1 MKYKAYLL
9 QHGSHRRQNKNW
21 IETPP
26 GDDCD
31 RGGGGV
37 LGSDGGLRDDGGVLG
52 SDGGLDVVSRLII
65 AQLDH
70 VALKAS
76 QSVAL
81 ALVISFS

>member
-9 QHGSHRRQNKNW
+9 EHGSHRRQNKNW
-21 IETPP
+21 IKTPP

-31 RGGGGV
+31 RDEGV
-37 LGSDGGLRDDGGVLG
+37 VLG

-65 AQLDH
+65 DQLDH

-76 QSVAL
+76 LSMASVFF
-81 ALVISFS
+81 ISFS

>member
-31 RGGGGV
+31 R
-37 LGSDGGLRDDGGVLG
+37 DDGGVLG
-52 SDGGLDVVSRLII
+52 SDDDGGLDVVSRLVI

-76 QSVAL
+76 LSMASVFF
-81 ALVISFS
+81 ISFYFHNQNHNN

>member
-21 IETPP
+21 IKTPP

-31 RGGGGV
+31 RGG
-37 LGSDGGLRDDGGVLG
+37 GGVLG

-76 QSVAL
+76 QSVAS
-81 ALVISFS
+81 ALVLFILFSLSKS

>member
-9 QHGSHRRQNKNW
+9 EHGSHRRQNKNW
-21 IETPP
+21 IKTPP
-26 GDDCD
+26 EDDCD

-37 LGSDGGLRDDGGVLG
+37 LCSDGC
-52 SDGGLDVVSRLII
+52 LDVVSRLVI

-76 QSVAL
+76 QSVASASVFFIL
-81 ALVISFS
+81 FS

>member
-9 QHGSHRRQNKNW
+9 EHGSHRRQNKNW

-31 RGGGGV
+31 R
-37 LGSDGGLRDDGGVLG
+37 DEGGVLG
-52 SDGGLDVVSRLII
+52 SDGGLDVVSRLVIN
-65 AQLDH
+65 QLDH

-76 QSVAL
+76 QSVAS
-81 ALVISFS
+81 ASVIFISFS

>member
-9 QHGSHRRQNKNW
+9 EHGSHRRQNKNW

-31 RGGGGV
+31 RDEG
-37 LGSDGGLRDDGGVLG
+37 GGLR

-76 QSVAL
+76 QSMASVFF
-81 ALVISFS
+81 VSFS

>member
-21 IETPP
+21 IKTPP

-31 RGGGGV
+31 R
-37 LGSDGGLRDDGGVLG
+37 DEGGVLG

-81 ALVISFS
+81 ALVLFISFS

>member
-21 IETPP
+21 IKTPP

-31 RGGGGV
+31 RDEGGV
-37 LGSDGGLRDDGGVLG
+37 IGSE
-52 SDGGLDVVSRLII
+52 GGLDVVSRLII

-76 QSVAL
+76 QSVAS
-81 ALVISFS
+81 AQYSSFYFHYQNHNN

>member
-9 QHGSHRRQNKNW
+9 EHGSHRRQNKNW

-31 RGGGGV
+31 R
-37 LGSDGGLRDDGGVLG
+37 DEGGVLG

-76 QSVAL
+76 QSVAS
-81 ALVISFS
+81 VFFISFL

>member
-9 QHGSHRRQNKNW
+9 EHGSHRRQNKNW
-21 IETPP
+21 IKTPAP

-31 RGGGGV
+31 RGVGGV
-37 LGSDGGLRDDGGVLG
+37 LGSDC
-52 SDGGLDVVSRLII
+52 GLDVVSRLVI

-81 ALVISFS
+81 ASVIFIAFSLSKS

>member
-9 QHGSHRRQNKNW
+9 QHGSQRRQNKNW
-21 IETPP
+21 IKTPP

-31 RGGGGV
+31 RGVGGV
-37 LGSDGGLRDDGGVLG
+37 LS
-52 SDGGLDVVSRLII
+52 SDGGLDVVSRLVI

-76 QSVAL
+76 QSVASASVFFIL
-81 ALVISFS
+81 FS

>member
-9 QHGSHRRQNKNW
+9 EHGSHRRQNKNW

-37 LGSDGGLRDDGGVLG
+37 LGSDGGL
-52 SDGGLDVVSRLII
+52 DVVSRLVI

-81 ALVISFS
+81 ALVIFILFS

>member
-9 QHGSHRRQNKNW
+9 EHGSHRRQNKNW

-37 LGSDGGLRDDGGVLG
+37 LGSDGGL
-52 SDGGLDVVSRLII
+52 DVVSRLII

-76 QSVAL
+76 QTVASVFF
-81 ALVISFS
+81 VSFS

>member
-9 QHGSHRRQNKNW
+9 EHGSHRRQNKNW
-21 IETPP
+21 IKTPP

-31 RGGGGV
+31 RD
-37 LGSDGGLRDDGGVLG
+37 DGGLLG

-65 AQLDH
+65 TQLDH

-81 ALVISFS
+81 ALVISFSLSKS

>member
-9 QHGSHRRQNKNW
+9 QHGSQRRQNKNW
-21 IETPP
+21 IKTTPE
-26 GDDCD
+26 DDCD

-37 LGSDGGLRDDGGVLG
+37 LC
-52 SDGGLDVVSRLII
+52 SDGGLDVVSRLVI

-81 ALVISFS
+81 ALILFILFS

>member
-9 QHGSHRRQNKNW
+9 QHGSHRRQSKNW
-21 IETPP
+21 IKTPP

-31 RGGGGV
+31 RDEGGG
-37 LGSDGGLRDDGGVLG
+37 LG

-76 QSVAL
+76 LSMAL
-81 ALVISFS
+81 ASVIFIAFSLSKS

>member
-9 QHGSHRRQNKNW
+9 EHGSHRRQNKNW
-21 IETPP
+21 IETQPE
-26 GDDCD
+26 DDCD

-37 LGSDGGLRDDGGVLG
+37 PG
-52 SDGGLDVVSRLII
+52 SDGGLDVVSRLVI

-76 QSVAL
+76 QSVAS
-81 ALVISFS
+81 ALVLFIAFSLSKS